1 MVIKVGLPSVRVKK
15 ITVGS
20 PIFRTAAAGSTT
32 LFNIPGANTSNRQ
45 RGHILVF
52 DSAAAVGGA
61 YTTTNVLG
69 VNGITTAFAADSDTF
84 TVTLNALT
92 TNVPEGT
99 NLYYT
104 RARMDS
110 DHLNVRTD
118 LIPLRDSEFS
128 LGSPTKKWKAL
139 HVSGSTISM
148 ENSFLSNTS
157 SAISSGTTTSF
168 TASTYPTFISGRTV
182 SSGGGDFTVTV
193 GGSGH
198 TLSMRD
204 GDSGTYDVV
213 ATLLPAGATVSGN
226 SFTYVAVQLRPG

>member
-61 YTTTNVLG
+61 YTTTNVQG

-139 HVSGSTISM
+139 HVSGSTISLGT
-148 ENSFLSNTS
+148 LSLHDSDGGLRVLDSNGAAS
-157 SAISSGTTTSF
+157 HIDVEGSKDQIRGFFSAGGDLSYDS
-168 TASTYPTFISGRTV
+168 ASGRF
-182 SSGGGDFTVTV
+182 SF
-193 GGSGH
+193 
-198 TLSMRD
+198 
-204 GDSGTYDVV
+204 DV
-213 ATLLPAGATVSGN
+213 
-226 SFTYVAVQLRPG
+226 